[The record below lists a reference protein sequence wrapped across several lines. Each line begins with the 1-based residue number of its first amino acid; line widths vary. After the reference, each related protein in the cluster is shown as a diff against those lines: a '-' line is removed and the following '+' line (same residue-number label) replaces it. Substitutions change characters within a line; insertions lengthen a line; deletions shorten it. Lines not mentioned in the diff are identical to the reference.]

1 MAFRPGAAG
10 AGADRTGGRSPVNT
24 RHGWNVPANLFRPQ
38 SKVCS
43 AVESRHVTSCH
54 RSILLP
60 NHTVLLS
67 QQPPRPITTL
77 RRYLKDGT
85 DEVVC
90 RVKEVRTI
98 LISFQ
103 LRVQYIFLL
112 IPVVDHSQLLF
123 K

>member
-54 RSILLP
+54 RSILP
-60 NHTVLLS
+60 PP
-67 QQPPRPITTL
+67 QPPHCIVVSATPRPLTTL
-77 RRYLKDGT
+77 RRHLKDGT
-85 DEVVC
+85 DEVVVC
-90 RVKEVRTI
+90 SVKEVQTI
-98 LISFQ
+98 LIFFQ
-103 LRVQYIFLL
+103 VRG
-112 IPVVDHSQLLF
+112 
-123 K
+123 